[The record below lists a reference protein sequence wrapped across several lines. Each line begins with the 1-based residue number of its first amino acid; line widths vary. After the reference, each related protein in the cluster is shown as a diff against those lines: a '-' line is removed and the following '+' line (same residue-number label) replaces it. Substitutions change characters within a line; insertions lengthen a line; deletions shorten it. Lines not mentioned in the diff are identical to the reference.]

1 MPACGF
7 CCPAGLF
14 LSDEIAQLGLGI
26 GLGLLEVLGR
36 LHGRFLLGDE
46 AVGELFGLLALAG
59 EGGAVVVE
67 IGHQGVELVAR
78 DIPGAQSHPGELV
91 TLEHVVQVGRVLEQR
106 PERGGAAPDER
117 AQRHLAEAAAQLVE
131 FGFLRGDLRL
141 GVDDLG
147 VELRLGVDG
156 FDVVLGELVRLLLEA
171 LEFVDDV
178 FDLLALS
185 VDRLG
190 RRNRRRHRWDQERD
204 HQGDREHAEKLLHKE
219 PAAILANMTNVLRI
233 ADDCVGD
240 ARHALIPTRS
250 CRGASR

>member
-1 MPACGF
+1 MFALAAAAARGRCGGLLPACGF
-7 CCPAGLF
+7 RCPAGLF

-46 AVGELFGLLALAG
+46 AVGQLLGLLALVG
-59 EGGAVVVE
+59 EGVAVVVE
-67 IGHQGVELVAR
+67 IGDEGVELVAR
-78 DIPGAQSHPGELV
+78 DIPGAQCHPGELV
-91 TLEHVVQVGRVLEQR
+91 ALEHVAQVAGVLEQR
-106 PERGGAAPDER
+106 AERGGAAPDVR
-117 AQRHLAEAAAQLVE
+117 PQRHLAEAAPELVE
-131 FGFLRGDLRL
+131 FGLLRGDLRL

-171 LEFVDDV
+171 IELVDDV
-178 FDLLALS
+178 GDLLALS

-204 HQGDREHAEKLLHKE
+204 HQGDREHAEKLLHK
-219 PAAILANMTNVLRI
+219 ILRKPSDYDECVANR
-233 ADDCVGD
+233 
-240 ARHALIPTRS
+240 
-250 CRGASR
+250 